1 MFRFRLQTVLE
12 YRTILEERMLLRFSE
27 AARLLEKE
35 KNKLELLTQ
44 EKLNLFDTLK
54 SLQKNATPVEK
65 ITMLVRYI
73 EELKEKENG
82 QRTIIS
88 EVSVDLEEKRKDL
101 LESVQKRK
109 MLEKLKEKNLEE
121 YQQSLADFDRK
132 VMDEMGITR
141 FGGVKP

>member
-1 MFRFRLQTVLE
+1 MFKFRLQTVLE

-121 YQQSLADFDRK
+121 YQLSSADFDRK

-141 FGGVKP
+141 FGGAKS

>member
-1 MFRFRLQTVLE
+1 
-12 YRTILEERMLLRFSE
+12 
-27 AARLLEKE
+27 
-35 KNKLELLTQ
+35 
-44 EKLNLFDTLK
+44 
-54 SLQKNATPVEK
+54 
-65 ITMLVRYI
+65 
-73 EELKEKENG
+73 LKEKENG

-88 EVSVDLEEKRKDL
+88 EVSVDLEEKRKDI